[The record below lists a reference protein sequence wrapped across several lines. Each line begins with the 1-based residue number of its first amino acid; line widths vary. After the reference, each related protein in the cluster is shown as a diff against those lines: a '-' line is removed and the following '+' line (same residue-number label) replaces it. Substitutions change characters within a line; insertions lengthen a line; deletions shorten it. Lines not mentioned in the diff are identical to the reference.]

1 MILSCKSFDM
11 SNLLSTGNNQSDN
24 ILVISS
30 SNAYNWGVIMSYKFV
45 DNLTTQNNSTK
56 FFTLSMENPLIM
68 MYNNYT
74 ISIKCFNQSKN
85 TEIPDT
91 IHINVENI
99 ITNSLIPIHIMN
111 IHNMTWT
118 TTHEKTFFIP
128 EFPIIKININNIDII
143 FDFISFDL

>member
-1 MILSCKSFDM
+1 
-11 SNLLSTGNNQSDN
+11 
-24 ILVISS
+24 
-30 SNAYNWGVIMSYKFV
+30 MSYKFV

>member
-85 TEIPDT
+85 TEIT
-91 IHINVENI
+91 IPIQFI
-99 ITNSLIPIHIMN
+99 LMSKILSLIN
-111 IHNMTWT
+111 I
-118 TTHEKTFFIP
+118 THTYTHHEY
-128 EFPIIKININNIDII
+128 
-143 FDFISFDL
+143 S